1 MPKCAI
7 KMMMISDI
15 EMVKT
20 RIGPTFMPSLE
31 SAKKRI
37 RPAPA
42 AGIGPS
48 DWRFRFDLGI
58 QSLPSNLYGILKS

>member
-20 RIGPTFMPSLE
+20 RMGPILMPSLE

-48 DWRFRFDLGI
+48 DWRFRLDLGI
-58 QSLPSNLYGILKS
+58 KSLPSNLYVILKS